1 MELQEKIEK
10 FLVDK
15 SLHIR
20 ELKRIRD
27 EDSSRFKIASILNE
41 RYLLIHLLGKGG
53 FSEVFTIRRIER
65 K

>member
-53 FSEVFTIRRIER
+53 FSEVFVVRRIDR

>member
-53 FSEVFTIRRIER
+53 FSEVFVVRRIER